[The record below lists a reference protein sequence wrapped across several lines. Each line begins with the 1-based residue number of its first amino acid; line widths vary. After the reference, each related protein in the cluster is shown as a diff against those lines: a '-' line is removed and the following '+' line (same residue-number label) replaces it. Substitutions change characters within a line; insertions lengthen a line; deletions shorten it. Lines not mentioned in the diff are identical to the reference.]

1 MKKRATAVM
10 ALGLSAVMFASAGAV
25 ADLPATP
32 TRTRGQSV
40 YVGNTRV
47 YPTGYNIADNN
58 YFKLRDL
65 GKLAGFGVDWDETT
79 RSVLISTERT
89 TPDLSNMVDM
99 ALTGSTAKLSPQTF
113 KVDGEQVAIKSYLIR
128 GNNYVKLR
136 DIAKEVHFG
145 VEFDL
150 ATKKVTID
158 PDGVYIDD
166 DDVPITPDNPSEP
179 TTPTQPSN
187 PTTPSTPA
195 TGSAITKWNST
206 MSDFNEAM
214 INCNWNHD
222 KYLEVAKKYGTA
234 ITGKTNATIADVIA
248 ALEAMTGAPV
258 EAVSMDNKPVNI
270 FWSKELR
277 KAMGETV
284 KDDNNISG
292 NTNNGNNSNISN
304 GSQTTVTEA
313 TLRQWEQEMVERVNE
328 ERAKVG
334 APALE
339 VDDNLMAFAQ
349 YWAEHLTTD
358 FRHSAWSEIVA
369 FANDKGINSN
379 RLDGSENITGAGY
392 AYGQGYG
399 MVTLAMNAFMN
410 SDGHRRTLLSTEY
423 SRVGI
428 GFAIANDGNVYCCQ
442 SYGF

>member
-1 MKKRATAVM
+1 MKKRTTAVM

-32 TRTRGQSV
+32 TRTKGQSV

-145 VEFDL
+145 VEFEL

-166 DDVPITPDNPSEP
+166 DDVPITPDNPSKP

-187 PTTPSTPA
+187 PTTPNTPA
-195 TGSAITKWNST
+195 TGSAIIKWNST

-222 KYLEVAKKYGTA
+222 KYLEVAKQYGSA
-234 ITGKTNATIADVIA
+234 ITGKTNATTSDVVA

-258 EAVSMDNKPVNI
+258 DAVSMDNKPVNQ
-270 FWSKELR
+270 FWAKELR

-284 KDDNNISG
+284 KDDNNSSNN
-292 NTNNGNNSNISN
+292 NT
-304 GSQTTVTEA
+304 TTVSEA
-313 TLRQWEQEMVERVNE
+313 TLRQWEQEMVELINE

-334 APALE
+334 APALT
-339 VDDNLMAFAQ
+339 VDTHEMQFAQ
-349 YWAEHLTTD
+349 YWAKHLTTE
-358 FRHSAWSEIVA
+358 FKHSNIDEKREFCASI
-369 FANDKGINSN
+369 GISYS
-379 RLDGSENITGAGY
+379 DIEGGENITTADSIKD
-392 AYGQGYG
+392 A
-399 MVTLAMNAFMN
+399 TIKKPSIRAMELFMA
-410 SDGHRRTLLSTEY
+410 SEGHRNTLLDKEY
-423 SRVGI
+423 TRVGV
-428 GFAIANDGNVYCCQ
+428 GFAVGPTGRVYCCQ
-442 SYGF
+442 RFGL

>member
-32 TRTRGQSV
+32 TRTKGQSV

-79 RSVLISTERT
+79 CSVLISTERT

-145 VEFDL
+145 VEFEL

-166 DDVPITPDNPSEP
+166 EHIPITPDKPSEP
-179 TTPTQPSN
+179 TQPSS
-187 PTTPSTPA
+187 PTTPNTPA
-195 TGSAITKWNST
+195 TDSAITKWNST

-214 INCNWNHD
+214 INCNWSHD
-222 KYLEVAKKYGTA
+222 KYLEVAKQYGPT
-234 ITGKTNATIADVIA
+234 ITGKTNATTADVIA
-248 ALEAMTGAPV
+248 ALEAMTAAPV

-284 KDDNNISG
+284 KDDNNSSNN
-292 NTNNGNNSNISN
+292 NT
-304 GSQTTVTEA
+304 TTVSEA
-313 TLRQWEQEMVERVNE
+313 TLRQWEQEMVELINE

-349 YWAEHLTTD
+349 YWAKHLTIE
-358 FRHSAWSEIVA
+358 FRHSAWSDLQEYAQNIGMNA
-369 FANDKGINSN
+369 DDI
-379 RLDGSENITGAGY
+379 DGGENITTADNIQS
-392 AYGQGYG
+392 ANIKSPAIR
-399 MVTLAMNAFMN
+399 AMELFMN
-410 SDGHRRTLLSTEY
+410 SEGHRNTLLRTDY
-423 SRVGI
+423 TRIGVGFSV
-428 GFAIANDGNVYCCQ
+428 GPTGRVYCDQ
-442 SYGF
+442 SFGR

>member
-1 MKKRATAVM
+1 MNKRTTAVM

-32 TRTRGQSV
+32 TRTKGQSV

-145 VEFDL
+145 VDFEL

-166 DDVPITPDNPSEP
+166 ENIPITPDKPSEP
-179 TTPTQPSN
+179 TQPSS
-187 PTTPSTPA
+187 PTTPNTPA

-222 KYLEVAKKYGTA
+222 KYLEVAKQYGPT
-234 ITGKTNATIADVIA
+234 ITGKANATTADVIA
-248 ALEAMTGAPV
+248 ALETMTGAPV
-258 EAVSMDNKPVNI
+258 DAVSMDDKPVSQ
-270 FWSKELR
+270 FWAKELR
-277 KAMGETV
+277 KTMGETV
-284 KDDNNISG
+284 KDDNNSSNN
-292 NTNNGNNSNISN
+292 NT
-304 GSQTTVTEA
+304 TTVSEA
-313 TLRQWEQEMVERVNE
+313 TLRQWEQEMVDLINE

-334 APALE
+334 APALT
-339 VDDNLMAFAQ
+339 VDTHEMQFAQ
-349 YWAEHLTTD
+349 YWAKHLTTE
-358 FRHSAWSEIVA
+358 FKHSNIDEKREFCASI
-369 FANDKGINSN
+369 GISYS
-379 RLDGSENITGAGY
+379 DIEGGENITTADSIKD
-392 AYGQGYG
+392 A
-399 MVTLAMNAFMN
+399 TIKKPSIRAMELFMA
-410 SDGHRRTLLSTEY
+410 SEGHRNTLLDKEY
-423 SRVGI
+423 TRVGV
-428 GFAIANDGNVYCCQ
+428 GFAVGPTGRVYCCQ
-442 SYGF
+442 RFGL

>member
-1 MKKRATAVM
+1 MNKRTTAVM

-32 TRTRGQSV
+32 TRTKGQSV

-79 RSVLISTERT
+79 CSVLISTERT

-145 VEFDL
+145 VEFEL

-166 DDVPITPDNPSEP
+166 ENIPITPDKPSEP
-179 TTPTQPSN
+179 TQPSS
-187 PTTPSTPA
+187 PTTPNTPA
-195 TGSAITKWNST
+195 TDSAITKWNST

-214 INCNWNHD
+214 INCNWSHD
-222 KYLEVAKKYGTA
+222 KYLEVAKQYGPT
-234 ITGKTNATIADVIA
+234 ITGKTNATTADVIA
-248 ALEAMTGAPV
+248 ALEAMTAAPV
-258 EAVSMDNKPVNI
+258 DAVSMDDKPVNQ
-270 FWSKELR
+270 FWAKELR

-284 KDDNNISG
+284 KDDNNSSNN
-292 NTNNGNNSNISN
+292 NT
-304 GSQTTVTEA
+304 TTVSEA
-313 TLRQWEQEMVERVNE
+313 TLRQWEQEMVELINE

-334 APALE
+334 APALT
-339 VDDNLMAFAQ
+339 VDTHEMQFAQ
-349 YWAEHLTTD
+349 YWAKHLTTE
-358 FRHSAWSEIVA
+358 FKHSNIDEKREFCASI
-369 FANDKGINSN
+369 GISYS
-379 RLDGSENITGAGY
+379 DIEGGENITTADSIKD
-392 AYGQGYG
+392 A
-399 MVTLAMNAFMN
+399 TIKKPSIRAMELFMA
-410 SDGHRRTLLSTEY
+410 SEGHRNTLLDKEY
-423 SRVGI
+423 TRVGV
-428 GFAIANDGNVYCCQ
+428 GFAVGPTGRVYCCQ
-442 SYGF
+442 RFGL

>member
-1 MKKRATAVM
+1 MNKRTTAVM

-32 TRTRGQSV
+32 TRTKGQSV

-89 TPDLSNMVDM
+89 TPDLSNMIDM

-145 VEFDL
+145 VDFDL
-150 ATKKVTID
+150 ATKKVTIN

-166 DDVPITPDNPSEP
+166 ENIPITPDKPSEP
-179 TTPTQPSN
+179 TQPSS
-187 PTTPSTPA
+187 PTTPNTPA

-222 KYLEVAKKYGTA
+222 KYLEVAKQYGPT
-234 ITGKTNATIADVIA
+234 ITGKTNATTADVIA

-258 EAVSMDNKPVNI
+258 DAVSMDDKPVNQ
-270 FWSKELR
+270 FWAKELR

-284 KDDNNISG
+284 KDDNNNSGNSSEDTG
-292 NTNNGNNSNISN
+292 NTNRPS
-304 GSQTTVTEA
+304 TVTEA
-313 TLRQWEQEMVERVNE
+313 TLRQWEQEMVERVNA

-339 VDDNLMAFAQ
+339 VDDNLMAFSR
-349 YWAEHLTTD
+349 YWAEHLTTE
-358 FRHSAWSEIVA
+358 FRHSDIDDLRC
-369 FANDKGINSN
+369 FASSLGISVDDIRCN
-379 RLDGSENITGAGY
+379 ENITTAGNITTVEDPY
-392 AYGQGYG
+392 
-399 MVTLAMNAFMN
+399 TRAMNNFMH
-410 SDGHRRTLLSTEY
+410 SEGHRYTMLNTEY
-423 SRVGI
+423 TRVGI
-428 GFAIANDGNVYCCQ
+428 GFAVGSNGRIYCCQ
-442 SYGF
+442 NFS

>member
-32 TRTRGQSV
+32 TRTKGQSV

-145 VEFDL
+145 VDFDL

-166 DDVPITPDNPSEP
+166 ENIPITPDKPSEP
-179 TTPTQPSN
+179 TQPSS
-187 PTTPSTPA
+187 PTTPNTPA

-222 KYLEVAKKYGTA
+222 KYLEVAKQYGPT
-234 ITGKTNATIADVIA
+234 ITGKTNATTADVIA

-258 EAVSMDNKPVNI
+258 DAVSMDDKPVNQ
-270 FWSKELR
+270 FWAKELR

-284 KDDNNISG
+284 KDDHNNSSNGNEDMG
-292 NTNNGNNSNISN
+292 NTNRPS
-304 GSQTTVTEA
+304 TVTEA

-339 VDDNLMAFAQ
+339 VDSNLMAFAQ
-349 YWAEHLTTD
+349 YWAEHLTID
-358 FRHSAWSEIVA
+358 FRHSAWSDLQEYA
-369 FANDKGINSN
+369 QNKGINADDI
-379 RLDGSENITGAGY
+379 DGGENITGAGNIN
-392 AYGQGYG
+392 GIGYDP
-399 MVTLAMNAFMN
+399 VTIAINKIMN
-410 SDGHRRTLLSTEY
+410 SEGHKNTMLEPGYTRI
-423 SRVGI
+423 GI
-428 GFAIANDGNVYCCQ
+428 GFAVNPSGTVYCDQ
-442 SYGF
+442 SFGR

>member
-32 TRTRGQSV
+32 TRTKGQSV

-79 RSVLISTERT
+79 CSVLISTERT

-145 VEFDL
+145 VEFEL

-166 DDVPITPDNPSEP
+166 EHIPITPDKPSEP
-179 TTPTQPSN
+179 TQPSS
-187 PTTPSTPA
+187 PTTPNTPA
-195 TGSAITKWNST
+195 TDSAITKWNST

-214 INCNWNHD
+214 INCNWSHD
-222 KYLEVAKKYGTA
+222 KYLEVAKQYGPT
-234 ITGKTNATIADVIA
+234 ITGKTNATTADVIA
-248 ALEAMTGAPV
+248 ALEAMTAAPV

-284 KDDNNISG
+284 KDDHNNSSNGNEDMG
-292 NTNNGNNSNISN
+292 NTNRPS
-304 GSQTTVTEA
+304 TVTEA
-313 TLRQWEQEMVERVNE
+313 TLRQWEQEMIERVNE

-358 FRHSAWSEIVA
+358 FRHSAWSEIEA

-410 SDGHRRTLLSTEY
+410 SDGHRHTLLSTEY

-442 SYGF
+442 NFSR

>member
-1 MKKRATAVM
+1 MKKRTTAVM

-32 TRTRGQSV
+32 TRTKGQSV

-65 GKLAGFGVDWDETT
+65 GNLAGFGVDWDETT

-89 TPDLSNMVDM
+89 TPALSNMVDM

-113 KVDGEQVAIKSYLIR
+113 KVDGEQVAITSYLIR

-145 VEFDL
+145 VDFDL

-166 DDVPITPDNPSEP
+166 DDVPVTPDAPTTPTTPTEP
-179 TTPTQPSN
+179 TTPP
-187 PTTPSTPA
+187 TPST
-195 TGSAITKWNST
+195 GEAIKVWNNT
-206 MSDFNEAM
+206 MNDFSDAM
-214 INCNWNHD
+214 IDCNWNQS
-222 KYLEVAKKYGTA
+222 KYLEVAKKYGPA
-234 ITGKTNATIADVIA
+234 ITGKANATTADVIA
-248 ALEAMTGAPV
+248 VLEAMTGAPV
-258 EAVSMDNKPVNI
+258 DAVSMDDKPVNI

-284 KDDNNISG
+284 KDDNNGS
-292 NTNNGNNSNISN
+292 NSS
-304 GSQTTVTEA
+304 TTVSEA
-313 TLRQWEQEMVERVNE
+313 TLRQWEQEMVELINK

-339 VDDNLMAFAQ
+339 VNDDLTAFAQ
-349 YWAEHLTTD
+349 YWAEHLTTE
-358 FRHSAWSEIVA
+358 FRHSAWSENED
-369 FANDKGINSN
+369 FANKHGLKAENMGRN
-379 RLDGSENITGAGY
+379 ENITTAGTIKIITESPSSY
-392 AYGQGYG
+392 A
-399 MVTLAMNAFMN
+399 MELFMN
-410 SDGHRRTLLSTEY
+410 SEGHRRTLLSKEY
-423 SRVGI
+423 TRVGV
-428 GFAIANDGNVYCCQ
+428 GFAVGSMGTIYCCQ
-442 SYGF
+442 NFS

>member
-1 MKKRATAVM
+1 MNKRTTAVM

-32 TRTRGQSV
+32 TRTKGQSV

-145 VEFDL
+145 VDFDL

-166 DDVPITPDNPSEP
+166 ADIPITPDEPTAP
-179 TTPTQPSN
+179 TTPTK

-195 TGSAITKWNST
+195 TPSTGTAITKWNNT
-206 MSDFNEAM
+206 MNDFSEAM
-214 INCNWNHD
+214 IGCNWD
-222 KYLEVAKKYGTA
+222 YSKYLEVAKKYGPT
-234 ITGKTNATIADVIA
+234 ITGKTNATTADVVA
-248 ALEAMTGAPV
+248 VLEAMTGAPV
-258 EAVSMDNKPVNI
+258 EAVSMDDKPVNQ
-270 FWSKELR
+270 FWAKELR

-284 KDDNNISG
+284 KDDNNNSSNGNEDTG
-292 NTNNGNNSNISN
+292 NTNRPS
-304 GSQTTVTEA
+304 TVTEA

-339 VDDNLMAFAQ
+339 VDDNLMAFSR
-349 YWAEHLTTD
+349 YWAEHLTTE
-358 FRHSAWSEIVA
+358 FRHSDIDDLRC
-369 FANDKGINSN
+369 FASSLGISVDDIRCN
-379 RLDGSENITGAGY
+379 ENITTAGNIATVEDPY
-392 AYGQGYG
+392 
-399 MVTLAMNAFMN
+399 TRAMNNFMH
-410 SDGHRRTLLSTEY
+410 SEGHRYTMLNTEY
-423 SRVGI
+423 TRVGI
-428 GFAIANDGNVYCCQ
+428 GFAVGSNGRIYCCQ
-442 SYGF
+442 NFS

>member
-1 MKKRATAVM
+1 M

-32 TRTRGQSV
+32 TRTKGQSV

-113 KVDGEQVAIKSYLIR
+113 KVDGEQVAIKSYLIH

-145 VEFDL
+145 VDFEL

-166 DDVPITPDNPSEP
+166 ENIPITPDKPSEP
-179 TTPTQPSN
+179 TQPSS
-187 PTTPSTPA
+187 PTTPNTPA

-222 KYLEVAKKYGTA
+222 KYLQVAKEYGPT
-234 ITGKTNATIADVIA
+234 ITGKTNATTADVVA
-248 ALEAMTGAPV
+248 VLEAMTGAPV
-258 EAVSMDNKPVNI
+258 DAVSMDDKPVNQ
-270 FWSKELR
+270 FWAKELR

-284 KDDNNISG
+284 EDDNNSS
-292 NTNNGNNSNISN
+292 NDNS
-304 GSQTTVTEA
+304 TTVSEA
-313 TLRQWEQEMVERVNE
+313 TLRQWEQEMVELINE

-334 APALE
+334 APALT
-339 VDDNLMAFAQ
+339 VDTHEMQFAQ
-349 YWAEHLTTD
+349 YWAKHLTTE
-358 FRHSAWSEIVA
+358 FKHSNIDEKREFCASI
-369 FANDKGINSN
+369 GISYS
-379 RLDGSENITGAGY
+379 DIEGGENITTADSIKD
-392 AYGQGYG
+392 A
-399 MVTLAMNAFMN
+399 TIKKPSIRAMELFMA
-410 SDGHRRTLLSTEY
+410 SEGHRNTLLDKEY
-423 SRVGI
+423 TRVGV
-428 GFAIANDGNVYCCQ
+428 GFAVGPTGRVYCCQ
-442 SYGF
+442 RFGL

>member
-1 MKKRATAVM
+1 MNKRTTAVM

-32 TRTRGQSV
+32 TRTKGQSV

-65 GKLAGFGVDWDETT
+65 GKLAGFGVDWDKTT
-79 RSVLISTERT
+79 CSVLISTERT

-145 VEFDL
+145 VDFDL

-166 DDVPITPDNPSEP
+166 ENIPITPDKPSEP
-179 TTPTQPSN
+179 TQPSS

-222 KYLEVAKKYGTA
+222 KYLEVAKQYGPT
-234 ITGKTNATIADVIA
+234 ITGKTNATTADVIA

-258 EAVSMDNKPVNI
+258 DAVSMDDKPVTI
-270 FWSKELR
+270 FWAKELR

-284 KDDNNISG
+284 KDDNNTSG

-313 TLRQWEQEMVERVNE
+313 TLRQWEQEMVELINE

-334 APALE
+334 APALT
-339 VDDNLMAFAQ
+339 VDTHEMQFAQ
-349 YWAEHLTTD
+349 YWAKHLTTE
-358 FRHSAWSEIVA
+358 FKHSNIDEKREFCASI
-369 FANDKGINSN
+369 GISYS
-379 RLDGSENITGAGY
+379 DIEGGENITTADSIKD
-392 AYGQGYG
+392 A
-399 MVTLAMNAFMN
+399 TIKKPSIRAMELFMA
-410 SDGHRRTLLSTEY
+410 SEGHRNTLLDKEY
-423 SRVGI
+423 TRVGV
-428 GFAIANDGNVYCCQ
+428 GFAVGPTGRVYCCQ
-442 SYGF
+442 RFGR

>member
-32 TRTRGQSV
+32 TRTKGQSV

-145 VEFDL
+145 VDFDL

-166 DDVPITPDNPSEP
+166 ENIPITPDKPSEP
-179 TTPTQPSN
+179 TQPSS
-187 PTTPSTPA
+187 PTTPNTPA

-222 KYLEVAKKYGTA
+222 KYLEVAKQYGPT
-234 ITGKTNATIADVIA
+234 ITGKTNATTADVIA

-258 EAVSMDNKPVNI
+258 DAVSMDDKPVTI
-270 FWSKELR
+270 FWAKELR

-284 KDDNNISG
+284 KDDNNTSG

-339 VDDNLMAFAQ
+339 VDDNLMAFSR
-349 YWAEHLTTD
+349 YWAEHLTTE
-358 FRHSAWSEIVA
+358 FRHSDIDDLRC
-369 FANDKGINSN
+369 FASSLGISVDDIRCN
-379 RLDGSENITGAGY
+379 ENITTAGNIATVEDPY
-392 AYGQGYG
+392 
-399 MVTLAMNAFMN
+399 TRAMNNFMH
-410 SDGHRRTLLSTEY
+410 SEGHRYTMLNTEY
-423 SRVGI
+423 TRVGI
-428 GFAIANDGNVYCCQ
+428 GFAVGSNGRIYCCQ
-442 SYGF
+442 NFS

>member
-32 TRTRGQSV
+32 TRTKGQSV

-145 VEFDL
+145 VDFDL

-166 DDVPITPDNPSEP
+166 ENIPITPDKPSEP
-179 TTPTQPSN
+179 TQPSS
-187 PTTPSTPA
+187 PTTPNTPA

-222 KYLEVAKKYGTA
+222 KYLEVAKQYGPT
-234 ITGKTNATIADVIA
+234 ITGKTNATTADVIA

-258 EAVSMDNKPVNI
+258 DAVSMDDKPVTI
-270 FWSKELR
+270 FWAKELR

-284 KDDNNISG
+284 KDDNNTSG

-313 TLRQWEQEMVERVNE
+313 TLRQWEQEMIERVNE

-349 YWAEHLTTD
+349 YWAEHLTIE
-358 FRHSAWSEIVA
+358 FCHSAWSEKVT
-369 FANDKGINSN
+369 FAENKGIAPNAVDSN
-379 RLDGSENITGAGY
+379 ENITGAGNVN
-392 AYGQGYG
+392 GQGYDS
-399 MVTLAMNAFMN
+399 VTIAMNKFMN
-410 SDGHRRTLLSTEY
+410 SEGHRYTLLNTEY
-423 SRVGI
+423 TRVGV
-428 GFAIANDGNVYCCQ
+428 GFAVGSSGKVYCCQ
-442 SYGF
+442 EFGL

>member
-1 MKKRATAVM
+1 MKKRATTVM

-32 TRTRGQSV
+32 TRTKGQSV

-145 VEFDL
+145 VDFEL

-166 DDVPITPDNPSEP
+166 ENIPITPDKPSEP
-179 TTPTQPSN
+179 TQPSS
-187 PTTPSTPA
+187 PTTPNTPA

-206 MSDFNEAM
+206 MSDFNESM
-214 INCNWNHD
+214 IDCNWDHD
-222 KYLEVAKKYGTA
+222 KYMQVAKKYGPT
-234 ITGKTNATIADVIA
+234 ITGKTDATTADVIA

-258 EAVSMDNKPVNI
+258 DAVSMDDKPVSL
-270 FWSKELR
+270 FWAKELR

-284 KDDNNISG
+284 KDDSNSSNAG
-292 NTNNGNNSNISN
+292 NT
-304 GSQTTVTEA
+304 TVSDE
-313 TLRQWEQEMVERVNE
+313 TLRQWEQEMITLINE

-334 APALE
+334 APALIQDE
-339 VDDNLMAFAQ
+339 NLMRWAQ
-349 YWAEHLTTD
+349 YWANQLTIE
-358 FRHSAWSEIVA
+358 FRHSEWSDNTA
-369 FANDKGINSN
+369 YAQQCGITTNLIDSH
-379 RLDGSENITGAGY
+379 ENITTADSIQTI
-392 AYGQGYG
+392 AQSPS
-399 MVTLAMNAFMN
+399 VRAMELFMN
-410 SDGHRRTLLSTEY
+410 SEGHRYAILNKEY
-423 SRVGI
+423 KYVGV
-428 GFAIANDGNVYCCQ
+428 GFAVGPTGRIYCAQ
-442 SYGF
+442 EFM

>member
-1 MKKRATAVM
+1 MNKRTTAVM

-32 TRTRGQSV
+32 TRTKGQSV

-145 VEFDL
+145 VDFDL

-166 DDVPITPDNPSEP
+166 ADIPITPDEPTAP
-179 TTPTQPSN
+179 TTPTK
-187 PTTPSTPA
+187 PTTPSTPT
-195 TGSAITKWNST
+195 TGTAITVWDNT
-206 MSDFNEAM
+206 MCDFNEAM
-214 INCNWNHD
+214 IDCNWDHS
-222 KYLEVAKKYGTA
+222 KYIEVVKKYGRA
-234 ITGKTNATIADVIA
+234 ITGKTNATTADVVA
-248 ALEAMTGAPV
+248 VLEAMTGAPV
-258 EAVSMDNKPVNI
+258 NAVSMDDKPVNQ
-270 FWSKELR
+270 FWAKELR

-284 KDDNNISG
+284 KDDNNSSNN
-292 NTNNGNNSNISN
+292 NT
-304 GSQTTVTEA
+304 TTVSEA
-313 TLRQWEQEMVERVNE
+313 TLRQWEQEMVELINE

-349 YWAEHLTTD
+349 YWAKHLTIE
-358 FRHSAWSEIVA
+358 FRHSAWSDLQEYAQNIGMNA
-369 FANDKGINSN
+369 DDI
-379 RLDGSENITGAGY
+379 DGGENITTADNIQS
-392 AYGQGYG
+392 ANIKSPAIR
-399 MVTLAMNAFMN
+399 AMELFMN
-410 SDGHRRTLLSTEY
+410 SEGHRNTLLRTDY
-423 SRVGI
+423 TRIGVGFSV
-428 GFAIANDGNVYCCQ
+428 GPTGRVYCDQ
-442 SYGF
+442 SFGL

>member
-32 TRTRGQSV
+32 TRTKGQSV

-145 VEFDL
+145 VDFDL

-166 DDVPITPDNPSEP
+166 ENIPITPDKPSEP
-179 TTPTQPSN
+179 TQPSS
-187 PTTPSTPA
+187 PTTPNTPA

-222 KYLEVAKKYGTA
+222 KYLEVAKQYGPT
-234 ITGKTNATIADVIA
+234 ITGKTNATTADVIA

-258 EAVSMDNKPVNI
+258 DAVSMDDKPVTI
-270 FWSKELR
+270 FWAKELR

-284 KDDNNISG
+284 KDDNNTSG

-339 VDDNLMAFAQ
+339 VDSNLMAFAQ
-349 YWAEHLTTD
+349 YWAEHLTIEFKHSNIDAVKDYANSSGLTYND
-358 FRHSAWSEIVA
+358 FR
-369 FANDKGINSN
+369 G
-379 RLDGSENITGAGY
+379 GENITGAGY

-410 SDGHRRTLLSTEY
+410 SEGHRQTILNTEY
-423 SRVGI
+423 SRVGV

-442 SYGF
+442 RFGR

>member
-358 FRHSAWSEIVA
+358 FRHSAWSEIEA

-442 SYGF
+442 SYGS

>member
-358 FRHSAWSEIVA
+358 FRHSAWSEIEA

-410 SDGHRRTLLSTEY
+410 SDGNRRTLLSTEY

>member
-32 TRTRGQSV
+32 TRTKGQSV

-145 VEFDL
+145 VDFDL

-166 DDVPITPDNPSEP
+166 ENIPITPDKPSEP
-179 TTPTQPSN
+179 TQPSS
-187 PTTPSTPA
+187 PTTPNTPA

-222 KYLEVAKKYGTA
+222 KYLEVAKQYGPT
-234 ITGKTNATIADVIA
+234 ITGKTNATTADVIA

-258 EAVSMDNKPVNI
+258 DAVSMDDKPVTI
-270 FWSKELR
+270 FWAKELR

-284 KDDNNISG
+284 KDDNNTSG

-349 YWAEHLTTD
+349 YWAEHLTIE
-358 FRHSAWSEIVA
+358 FCHSAWSEKVT
-369 FANDKGINSN
+369 FAENKGIAPNAVDSN
-379 RLDGSENITGAGY
+379 ENITGAGNVN
-392 AYGQGYG
+392 GQGYDS
-399 MVTLAMNAFMN
+399 VTIAMNKFMN
-410 SDGHRRTLLSTEY
+410 SEGHRYTLLNTEY
-423 SRVGI
+423 TRVGV
-428 GFAIANDGNVYCCQ
+428 GFAVGSSGKVYCCQ
-442 SYGF
+442 EFGL

>member
-358 FRHSAWSEIVA
+358 FRHSAWSEIEA

-410 SDGHRRTLLSTEY
+410 SDGHRHTLLSTEY